1 MKNRNKLLAL
11 LAPEDYAL
19 LEPALE
25 RIELPQGFVLS
36 APGEPFEYCYF
47 PFSGVVSTVV
57 VSPSGKRSEIGL
69 LGREGVSPASVA
81 LGAADTPYFVVMQV
95 PGDGVRVPIKRMWK
109 LIEKSPGIRR
119 LLTQWGH
126 VAMSQSSFTALSNA
140 IHSVDERLAR
150 WILMCHDRVDGDEI
164 DLTHEFLAIMLSV
177 RRPSV
182 TVSLHV
188 LEGKHLIYSHRG
200 TVVVRDRK
208 ALEEFAADSYG
219 GAEREFNRLFGEGT
233 EPQAKKSA

>member
-1 MKNRNKLLAL
+1 VRNRNKLLAL
-11 LAPEDYAL
+11 LAPEDHAQ
-19 LEPALE
+19 LEPVLE
-25 RIELPQGFVLS
+25 QIELPQGFVLS

-57 VSPSGKRSEIGL
+57 VAPSGKRTEIGL

-81 LGAADTPYFVVMQV
+81 LGAAETPYFVVMQV
-95 PGDGVRVPIKRMWK
+95 PGNGVRVPIEHMRRLM
-109 LIEKSPGIRR
+109 EKSPDVKRVMTR
-119 LLTQWGH
+119 WAH

-164 DLTHEFLAIMLSV
+164 DLTHEFLATMLSV

-182 TVSLHV
+182 TVALHL
-188 LEGKHLIYSHRG
+188 LEGKHLVYSHRG
-200 TVVVRDRK
+200 TIVVRDRM
-208 ALEEFAADSYG
+208 ALEDFAADSYG
-219 GAEREFNRLFGEGT
+219 GSEREYNRLFGTKT
-233 EPQAKKSA
+233 EPRVKSA